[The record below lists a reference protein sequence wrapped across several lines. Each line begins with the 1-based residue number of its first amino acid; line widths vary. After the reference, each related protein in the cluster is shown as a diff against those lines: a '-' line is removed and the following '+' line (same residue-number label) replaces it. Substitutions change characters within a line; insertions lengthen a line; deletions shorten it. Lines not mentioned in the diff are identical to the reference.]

1 MKKVAQA
8 RYRPWL
14 IAAKVLL
21 IHYLLAIIWD
31 YHHASTHN
39 RVCVP
44 TQIFVTHKTAKK
56 SVPYN

>member
-21 IHYLLAIIWD
+21 IQYLLVIIWD
-31 YHHASTHN
+31 YHHASTHS

-44 TQIFVTHKTAKK
+44 TQMLCDSQNGKK
-56 SVPYN
+56 VCAL